1 MGQLLTDVGIDG
13 DNAIF
18 PIAYAAVESESGE
31 TWSWFLDYLKEDL
44 SLYNDE
50 HITWITDKEKGL
62 LEVIKNMFSGFEHRF
77 CFRHMYNNFKTEH
90 KGLVLKQTLWNA
102 ARATTVQR

>member
-1 MGQLLTDVGIDG
+1 MGIDG

-18 PIAYAAVESESGE
+18 SIAYAAVESESGE

-44 SLYNDE
+44 GLYNDE
-50 HITWITDKEKGL
+50 HITWITGKQKGL
-62 LEVIKNMFSGFEHRF
+62 LEVIKNMFSGSEHRF
-77 CFRHMYNNFKTEH
+77 FVRHMYNNFKAEH